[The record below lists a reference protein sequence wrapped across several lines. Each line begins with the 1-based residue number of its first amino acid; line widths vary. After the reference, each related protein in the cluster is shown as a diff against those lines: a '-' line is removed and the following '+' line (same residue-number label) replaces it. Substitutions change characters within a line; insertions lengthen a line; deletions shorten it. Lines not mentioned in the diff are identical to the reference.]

1 MVLES
6 EENDVKNAIITD
18 FFQCQ
23 ISICSLIAT
32 LLHLPQSVL
41 TSSEEFTKRN
51 LSKNQRILTSFE
63 TYIIWTIRP
72 TIMT

>member
-18 FFQCQ
+18 FLECQ
-23 ISICSLIAT
+23 VVICSLIAT

>member
-1 MVLES
+1 MLES

-18 FFQCQ
+18 FLECQ
-23 ISICSLIAT
+23 VVICSLIAT